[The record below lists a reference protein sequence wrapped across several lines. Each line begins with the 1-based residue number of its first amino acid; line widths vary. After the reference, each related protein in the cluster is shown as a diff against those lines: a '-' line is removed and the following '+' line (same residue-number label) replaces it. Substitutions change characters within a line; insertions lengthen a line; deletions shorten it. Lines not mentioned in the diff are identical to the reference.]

1 MSIILDALK
10 KAEKER
16 NPEPLQSRPPNFSPI
31 LSPSTK
37 PNPDPHEKRKP
48 PYLLLG
54 LVLLAL
60 GALFYL
66 RLFHKP
72 TSTKI
77 STPMPA
83 ASNLA
88 QKSPDEIRTE
98 AMESFKQGEFEKSI
112 TAWNQLTLLTPT
124 DEAVYN
130 NLGVVL
136 KKMGKKEEARDAYQK
151 ALSLNPQY
159 PEALNNM
166 GVILMEEQSTDQ
178 AKDLFNKAIQIKTDY
193 AEPYFHLALI
203 EESQGNNSQ
212 AMTHY
217 SIFLKLTPDLDSETK
232 NKINERIKIL
242 QNR

>member
-10 KAEKER
+10 KAERER

-31 LSPSTK
+31 LSPSTE
-37 PNPDPHEKRKP
+37 PDPDDKNKKKP

-54 LVLLAL
+54 LTLLAL
-60 GALFYL
+60 GVLFYL
-66 RLFHKP
+66 RLFHQP
-72 TSTKI
+72 TSLKI
-77 STPMPA
+77 STPLPA
-83 ASNLA
+83 VANIT
-88 QKSPDEIRTE
+88 QKSPDEIRNQ
-98 AMESFKQGEFEKSI
+98 ALDNFKKGDLETSRTF
-112 TAWNQLTLLTPT
+112 WNQLTLLTPT

-136 KKMGKKEEARDAYQK
+136 KKMREKEEARDAYQK

-166 GVILMEEQSTDQ
+166 GVLLMDEQSTNQ
-178 AKDLFNKAIQIKTDY
+178 AKELFNKAIQIKPDY

-203 EESQGNNSQ
+203 EESEGNNSQ
-212 AMTHY
+212 AISHY
-217 SIFLKLTPDLDSETK
+217 STFLKCAPDLDDDTK
-232 NKINERIKIL
+232 NKINERIQTL